1 MMRLYDNTIIPTFVF
16 TLIIMR
22 VTKQSNSRSR
32 GRMSE
37 TTNGHFKR
45 GRRNTLGSETELVRL
60 CLFQYAGMLRLPL
73 RKSNHN
79 SLIFSSCKQAA
90 AENSFVPIFSPQ
102 KKFSEGAQ
110 PLTIREKDN
119 VGLCAEII
127 SRLFVMNA

>member
-1 MMRLYDNTIIPTFVF
+1 MEELDLFLVYDAIVWQYHYSNICVYFDNHA
-16 TLIIMR
+16 R
-22 VTKQSNSRSR
+22 YETKQLQIPRKNEWDNQRS
-32 GRMSE
+32 
-37 TTNGHFKR
+37 
-45 GRRNTLGSETELVRL
+45 
-60 CLFQYAGMLRLPL
+60 FQKGAAEYFG
-73 RKSNHN
+73 
-79 SLIFSSCKQAA
+79 LIFSSCKQAA